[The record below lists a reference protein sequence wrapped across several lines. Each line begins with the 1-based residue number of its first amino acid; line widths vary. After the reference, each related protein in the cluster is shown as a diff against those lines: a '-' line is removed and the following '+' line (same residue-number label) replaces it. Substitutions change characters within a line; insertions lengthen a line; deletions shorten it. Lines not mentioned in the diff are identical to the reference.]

1 MHTICHTGEK
11 INDIHHTSEKYM
23 HTIGHTSEKL
33 NKMNHTG
40 EKKTF
45 SLFIQVTNHE
55 IIKGILHTI
64 NIEVTRKS
72 NK

>member
-1 MHTICHTGEK
+1 
-11 INDIHHTSEKYM
+11 M